1 MRSCYFALTQGNIFA
16 KPDRLQTNFRS
27 HDGII
32 QTANNVLH
40 LLGLEFP
47 DSFDK
52 LDVQTGLA
60 TGRFILSFLCF
71 IILLIC
77 YNIND
82 KLSFL

>member
-1 MRSCYFALTQGNIFA
+1 VRSCYYALTQGNIFA

-60 TGRFILSFLCF
+60 TGIFILKFLYMKS
-71 IILLIC
+71 IVYVLLYRPEAWC
-77 YNIND
+77 A
-82 KLSFL
+82 